1 MNQTGFCLASQQ
13 IRQLLEQGKISGNQL
28 TSSQIQPGS
37 FDATLGNEVYII
49 DTETEGIFRPKK
61 GETVYKTLLKIPER
75 QRYKADIT
83 NGFEIKKGFT
93 YLFPIR
99 ERFTV
104 GKDEYIKSSTKSS
117 FGRLFVNAR
126 MLADYNP
133 CFDEI
138 NSHYKQDSELSLWL
152 LVQPLTFNLIVYPG
166 LSFNQLRFFSGF
178 DAQLTPSQI
187 ISEFS
192 TNPLLYLRSNTNELI
207 PQPPIVTDGL
217 QIHLD
222 LSGRND
228 KGIIGLRARHNPNPI
243 DLRKLGEYEVEH
255 YFEPILKDDVPVRII
270 KGEHYLFASKEVLKI
285 PSHLSVEV
293 KSHSHVGLTGP
304 LHFAGFIDPGFE
316 GDLVFEV
323 RSDEVASVL
332 LEDGMPISKLEV
344 FRNVVPDI
352 IYGQDINS
360 NYFNQT
366 GPKPSKFFKRNW

>member
-1 MNQTGFCLASQQ
+1 MTGHCLASQQ
-13 IRQLLEQGKISGNQL
+13 IRNLLEQGKIV
-28 TSSQIQPGS
+28 SSQLGS
-37 FDATLGNEVYII
+37 FDATIGNEVYII
-49 DTETEGIFRPKK
+49 DTETEGIFRPRKD
-61 GETVYKTLLKIPER
+61 ETVYKTLLRIPER
-75 QRYKADIT
+75 QRYKANIE

-99 ERFTV
+99 ERFIV
-104 GKDEYIKSSTKSS
+104 SENEYIKSSTKSS

-138 NSHYKQDSELSLWL
+138 NSHYKKDAELSLWL

-166 LSFNQLRFFSGF
+166 LAFNQLRFFSGF
-178 DAQLTPSQI
+178 DAQLSS
-187 ISEFS
+187 SEILTEFRS
-192 TNPLLYLRSNTNELI
+192 NPLLYLRGNNNSLEA
-207 PQPPIVTDGL
+207 QQPIVTDGL

-222 LSGRND
+222 LAGRNE

-243 DLRKLGEYEVEH
+243 DLRKLNEYEVEH
-255 YFEPILKDDVPVRII
+255 YFEPILKDDVPVRIL

-332 LEDGMPISKLEV
+332 LEDGMPISKLDI
-344 FRNVVPDI
+344 FRNVVPDLV
-352 IYGQDINS
+352 YGQNIKS
-360 NYFNQT
+360 NYHNQS
-366 GPKPSKFFKRNW
+366 GPKPSKFFKKNW